1 MRTATLSAA
10 AALMAGSAMAADC
23 VKGLHIIVGRG
34 TGEAKGFGETGA
46 LAKNITAAIPG
57 SDMVAVDYPASF
69 TNPSYDES
77 EKAGAKDVY
86 DQVTKYHEECPG
98 HKMAYLGWSQGA
110 QIAVNA
116 FCGAQG
122 GLFGDAAPIPAAA
135 VKDVVA
141 ISIFGDPSF
150 NHTAPYSK
158 GTSQVDGLFVRN
170 GIGAC
175 ADFKDKIVSYCD
187 TGDVYCASGNNRSV
201 HGLYLVNYPE
211 QMMNFVVDKYNAA
224 GSSNSSSTNTTTT
237 STGGPTSTAGPTSS
251 GSNTTPTSSSTPT
264 PTSGKNAAAG
274 LSAGLMYAVPVALA
288 AAAQM
293 LL

>member
-10 AALMAGSAMAADC
+10 ALLAGAAAADC

-34 TGEAKGFGETGA
+34 TEEAKGFGITGT
-46 LAKNITAAIPG
+46 LAKNITEAIPG

-69 TNPSYDES
+69 SDPNYDES
-77 EKAGAKDVY
+77 EKEGAKDVY
-86 DQVTKYHEECPG
+86 DKVTQYHKECPG

-122 GLFGDAAPIPAAA
+122 GVFGDAAAIPAEA

-150 NHTAPYSK
+150 NHSAPFAK

-170 GIGAC
+170 GLGAC
-175 ADFKDKIVSYCD
+175 ADFKDKIVSFCD
-187 TGDVYCASGNNRSV
+187 TGDRYCAAGNNASV

-211 QMMNFVVDKYNAA
+211 EMKKFVVDKYNAA
-224 GSSNSSSTNTTTT
+224 GSSNSTGGNTGNNNATTTT
-237 STGGPTSTAGPTSS
+237 TGPSSS
-251 GSNTTPTSSSTPT
+251 GSPTSSSK
-264 PTSGKNAAAG
+264 PTSTGDNKGAAAG